1 MFSPIEGPCFEDN
14 DNDQP
19 ILSDFEGLKSKDVL
33 ASTTGKWLPFFFF
46 PSRDSSTSS
55 SPDSNLSVT
64 MTLVLQDQGL
74 CDLVPSEQNSRR
86 RHWKARMLALPLGKI
101 HIRVD

>member
-46 PSRDSSTSS
+46 FFPAG
-55 SPDSNLSVT
+55 
-64 MTLVLQDQGL
+64 TLAPP
-74 CDLVPSEQNSRR
+74 VPRTAIS
-86 RHWKARMLALPLGKI
+86 L
-101 HIRVD
+101 